1 MEIGD
6 LIRRAALA
14 YGDDIALVDDKRQ
27 LSFKE
32 FDQATDRV
40 GHGLLARGLMPG
52 DRVAVLLPQNAESV
66 IAYYALAKAGL
77 VRVPLNSR
85 ETRADHD
92 YKIQDSGAVALL
104 RDPGEGAEAEHIVTL
119 DELRKMESTAN
130 SAPCRV
136 PRELDGLYR
145 LAYTGGTTGKPK
157 GVMLTTNIELAEISN
172 FLVDVLPDI
181 RRGDTM
187 LHGAPVTHGSGG
199 YLLPHL
205 IRGAR
210 NVILPKFDPE
220 QFIESMDRER
230 ATATFLVPTMISML
244 LDQPS
249 LARKK
254 LALRRLVYGAAPIA
268 PTVLERGL
276 ATLGRVFV
284 QIYGQAEAPMCIT
297 CLQPEDHDRLGS
309 AGRAYSLVGVR
320 IGDEDGRELPTGET
334 GEVLARGTCVMRSY
348 WQRPEETAAKFT
360 ADGWLRTG
368 DMGYLDADG
377 FLYLVDR
384 KNDLIISGGYNV
396 YPREVED
403 VLLAHPQVS
412 EAAVVGLP
420 DERWGDR
427 VHAVVSLRAPVTE
440 EALLAFCAERLAGY
454 KRPRGVTVLKN
465 LPKSAV
471 GKILRREAKLRVLE
485 TLPAAPR

>member
-6 LIRRAALA
+6 LIHRAALA
-14 YGDDIALVDDKRQ
+14 YGDDIALVDGQRQ
-27 LSFKE
+27 MSFKE
-32 FDQATDRV
+32 LDQATDRV
-40 GHGLLARGLMPG
+40 GHGLLARGLKPG
-52 DRVAVLLPQNAESV
+52 DRVAVLLSQNVESV
-66 IAYYALAKAGL
+66 VAYYALAKAGL
-77 VRVPLNSR
+77 VRVALNGR
-85 ETRADHD
+85 ETRADHE
-92 YKIQDSGAVALL
+92 YKIADSGAVGLL
-104 RDPGEGAEAEHIVTL
+104 KDSDEGPDAEHVVTL
-119 DELRKMESTAN
+119 ADLRKMEATTN

-136 PRELDGLYR
+136 PRGLDDLYR

-157 GVMLTTNIELAEISN
+157 GVMLTTNIEIAEISN
-172 FLVDVLPDI
+172 FLIDVLPEI

-205 IRGAR
+205 MRGAR

-220 QFIESMDRER
+220 SFIDALEREQ

-249 LARKK
+249 LKRRK

-268 PTVLERGL
+268 PTVLQRGL
-276 ATLGRVFV
+276 ETLGSVFV

-297 CLQPEDHDRLGS
+297 CLQPVDHDRLGS
-309 AGRAYSLVGVR
+309 AGRAYSMVGVR
-320 IGDEDGRELPTGET
+320 VADEQGEELPIGET
-334 GEVLARGTCVMRSY
+334 GEVLARSPCVMKGY
-348 WQRPEETAAKFT
+348 WQRPEDTAAKFT
-360 ADGWLRTG
+360 ADGWLRSG
-368 DMGYLDADG
+368 DMGYLDQDG

-384 KNDLIISGGYNV
+384 KHDLIISGGFNV

-403 VLLAHPQVS
+403 VLLAHPQIA

-427 VHAVVSLRAPVTE
+427 VHAVISVRGAVS
-440 EALLAFCAERLAGY
+440 EAAVLAFCAERLAGY
-454 KRPRGVTVLKN
+454 KRPRGVTVLKD
-465 LPKSAV
+465 LPKSSV
-471 GKILRREAKLRVLE
+471 GKILRRDARRLVLE
-485 TLPAAPR
+485 GAHS

>member
-6 LIRRAALA
+6 LVRRAATQF
-14 YGDDIALVDDKRQ
+14 GDDIALVDSRRS
-27 LSFKE
+27 LSFRQ
-32 FDQATDRV
+32 FDEATDKV
-40 GHGLLARGLMPG
+40 GHGLLASGLKPG
-52 DRVAVLLPQNAESV
+52 DRVAVLLPQNSESV

-77 VRVPLNSR
+77 VRVALNPR
-85 ETRADHD
+85 ETRADHE
-92 YKIQDSGAVALL
+92 YKIQDSGSVALL
-104 RDPGEGAEAEHIVTL
+104 REAGEGPEAERIVTL
-119 DELRKMESTAN
+119 DALRRMEDTPHGG
-130 SAPCRV
+130 PCKV
-136 PRELDGLYR
+136 PRDLDGLYR

-157 GVMLTTNIELAEISN
+157 GVMLTTNIELAEIAN

-220 QFIESMDRER
+220 SFIEALDRER

-249 LARKK
+249 LARRK

-268 PTVLERGL
+268 PTVLQRGIDV
-276 ATLGRVFV
+276 LGKVFV

-334 GEVLARGTCVMRSY
+334 GEVLARGPCVMKGY
-348 WQRPEETAAKFT
+348 WQRPEDSAAKFT
-360 ADGWLRTG
+360 TDGWLRTG
-368 DMGYLDADG
+368 DMGYLDPDG

-384 KNDLIISGGYNV
+384 KNDLIISGGFNV

-403 VLLAHPQVS
+403 ALLAHPAVS

-427 VHAVVSLRAPVTE
+427 VHAVISLRSPVS
-440 EALLAFCAERLAGY
+440 EAELLAFCNERLAGY
-454 KRPRGVTVLKN
+454 KRPRGVSILKD
-465 LPKSAV
+465 LPKSPV
-471 GKILRREAKLRVLE
+471 GKILRREARRLVIEGK
-485 TLPAAPR
+485 TS

>member
-6 LIRRAALA
+6 LIHRAAQA
-14 YGDDIALVDDKRQ
+14 YGDDAALVDAQRCM
-27 LSFKE
+27 SFKE
-32 FDQATDRV
+32 FDRATDRV
-40 GHGLLARGLMPG
+40 GHGLLARGLKPG
-52 DRVAVLLPQNAESV
+52 DRVAVLLSQSVESV
-66 IAYYALAKAGL
+66 VAYYALAKAGL
-77 VRVPLNSR
+77 VRVPLNAR
-85 ETRADHD
+85 ETRADHEH
-92 YKIQDSGAVALL
+92 KILDSGSVALL
-104 RDPGEGAEAEHIVTL
+104 RDDPGEGPAAERVIVL
-119 DELRKMESTAN
+119 DELRRMEATAHT
-130 SAPCRV
+130 APCRV
-136 PRELDGLYR
+136 PRGLDDLYR

-157 GVMLTTNIELAEISN
+157 GVMLTTNVEIAEIAN

-205 IRGAR
+205 MRGAR

-220 QFIESMDRER
+220 SFIEALDREE
-230 ATATFLVPTMISML
+230 ATATFLVPTMIAML

-249 LARKK
+249 LQRKK

-268 PTVLERGL
+268 PTVLQRGL
-276 ATLGRVFV
+276 EALGRVFV

-297 CLQPEDHDRLGS
+297 VLQPEHHDRLGS
-309 AGRAYSLVGVR
+309 AGRPYSLVGVR
-320 IGDEDGRELPTGET
+320 IGDEEGRELPIGET
-334 GEVLARGTCVMRSY
+334 GEVLARGPCVMKGY
-348 WQRPEETAAKFT
+348 WQRPEDTAAKFT

-368 DMGYLDADG
+368 DMGFLDADG

-384 KNDLIISGGYNV
+384 KNDLIISGGFNV

-403 VLLAHPQVS
+403 ALLAHPQVS

-427 VHAVVSLRAPVTE
+427 VHAVVSLRGPVTE

-454 KRPRGVTVLKN
+454 KRPRGVTILED
-465 LPKSAV
+465 LPKSPV
-471 GKILRREAKLRVLE
+471 GKILRREARQRVLE
-485 TLPAAPR
+485 GST

>member
-1 MEIGD
+1 VEIGD

-14 YGDDIALVDDKRQ
+14 YGDDIALVDAQRQ
-27 LSFKE
+27 MSFKQ
-32 FDQATDRV
+32 FDEATDRV
-40 GHGLLARGLMPG
+40 GHGLLARGLKPG
-52 DRVAVLLPQNAESV
+52 DRVAVLLPQNVESV
-66 IAYYALAKAGL
+66 VAYYALAKAGL
-77 VRVPLNSR
+77 VRVPLNAR
-85 ETRADHD
+85 ETRADHE
-92 YKIQDSGAVALL
+92 YKIGDSGALALL
-104 RDPGEGAEAEHIVTL
+104 REPGEGPEAELLVTL
-119 DELRKMESTAN
+119 DDLRRMEATPHAT
-130 SAPCRV
+130 PCRV

-157 GVMLTTNIELAEISN
+157 GVMLTTHIEIAEISN
-172 FLVDVLPDI
+172 FLVDVLPDL

-199 YLLPHL
+199 FLLPHL
-205 IRGAR
+205 MRGAR

-220 QFIESMDRER
+220 SFIEALERER

-249 LARKK
+249 LARRK

-268 PTVLERGL
+268 PTVLQRGL
-276 ATLGRVFV
+276 SALGKVFV

-309 AGRAYSLVGVR
+309 AGRPYSMVGVR
-320 IGDEDGRELPTGET
+320 IGDEQGRELPAGET
-334 GEVLARGTCVMRSY
+334 GEVLARGACVMRGY
-348 WQRPEETAAKFT
+348 WQRPQDTAEKFT

-384 KNDLIISGGYNV
+384 KNDLIISGGFNV

-403 VLLAHPQVS
+403 ALLAHPAIS

-427 VHAVVSLRAPVTE
+427 VHAVIALRREISADEV
-440 EALLAFCAERLAGY
+440 LAHCAERLAGY
-454 KRPRGVTVLKN
+454 KRPRGVTILPE
-465 LPKSAV
+465 LPKSPV
-471 GKILRREAKLRVLE
+471 GKILRREARRLVMEGPTK
-485 TLPAAPR
+485 

>member
-6 LIRRAALA
+6 LIHRAALA
-14 YGDDIALVDDKRQ
+14 YGDDVALVDGQRQ
-27 LSFKE
+27 VSFKE
-32 FDQATDRV
+32 LDRATDRV
-40 GHGLLARGLMPG
+40 GHGLLARGLKPG
-52 DRVAVLLPQNAESV
+52 DRVAVLLSQNVESV
-66 IAYYALAKAGL
+66 VAYYALAKAGL
-77 VRVPLNSR
+77 VRVALNGR
-85 ETRADHD
+85 ETRADHEH
-92 YKIQDSGAVALL
+92 KIQDSGAVGLL
-104 RDPGEGAEAEHIVTL
+104 RDANEGPDAEHVVTL
-119 DELRKMESTAN
+119 ADLRKMEATAN

-136 PRELDGLYR
+136 PRGLDDLYR

-157 GVMLTTNIELAEISN
+157 GVMLTTNIEIAEISN
-172 FLVDVLPDI
+172 FLIDVLPDI

-205 IRGAR
+205 MRGAR

-220 QFIESMDRER
+220 SFIEALEREQ

-249 LARKK
+249 LKRKK

-268 PTVLERGL
+268 PTVLQRGL
-276 ATLGRVFV
+276 DALGQVFV

-297 CLQPEDHDRLGS
+297 CLQPEHHDRLGS
-309 AGRAYSLVGVR
+309 AGRAYSMVGVR
-320 IGDEDGRELPTGET
+320 IGDEQGRELPIGET
-334 GEVLARGTCVMRSY
+334 GEVLARSPCVMKGY
-348 WQRPEETAAKFT
+348 WQRPEDTAAKFT
-360 ADGWLRTG
+360 AEGWLRSG
-368 DMGYLDADG
+368 DMGYLDKDG

-384 KNDLIISGGYNV
+384 KNDLIISGGFNV

-403 VLLAHPQVS
+403 VLLAHPAIS

-427 VHAVVSLRAPVTE
+427 VHAVISVRTPLSE
-440 EALLAFCAERLAGY
+440 SEALAFCAERLAGY
-454 KRPRGVTVLKN
+454 KRPRGVSVLKD
-465 LPKSAV
+465 LPKSPV
-471 GKILRREAKLRVLE
+471 GKILRREARRIVIEGAKS
-485 TLPAAPR
+485 